1 MYPFTILITKKERRN
16 VMRIL
21 KKWCIVF
28 VIVNI
33 AQLSFNTLYVAG
45 AKIPRRTIRPNSSS
59 QRSVNKFYAEKCED
73 HLITDKTT
81 GCQVFTRGNVCLLP
95 NESIIWSGQC
105 QQVEALGLLAQG
117 KGQLRVYQNNELTRI
132 YFGEMG
138 SGRFGALFVESS
150 NEIQL
155 QQYQHGELQI
165 ILSGK
170 MIENN
175 WFGDVQ
181 AYQFQ
186 NGALVSYAIEH
197 YNKGIIDGK
206 MEIGHFVK
214 QPDEYQWFENGQ
226 LVKTSTSDEQNTPT
240 PLPVQPT
247 IPPTKNPP
255 SPVQPIK
262 PRTQQPIKSH
272 CDRVCSG
279 ESGLFGAAEALERK
293 DCGCPFDKFT
303 TCRAILLDCTSKCA
317 GLNILP
323 GPKDTTCE
331 PKCQKNFEDCMK

>member
-1 MYPFTILITKKERRN
+1 MIKILSLDELQLKGGENMMSI
-16 VMRIL
+16 V

-33 AQLSFNTLYVAG
+33 SQVSFNQLY
-45 AKIPRRTIRPNSSS
+45 AKPKQCFI
-59 QRSVNKFYAEKCED
+59 KDE
-73 HLITDKTT
+73 TT
-81 GCQVFTRGNVCLLP
+81 GCEAIVDICPATNLSMR
-95 NESIIWSGQC
+95 WSGQC
-105 QQVEALGLLAQG
+105 EQQEGVGVMVVG
-117 KGQLRVYQNNELTRI
+117 KGQLRLYQNNELIRI
-132 YFGEMG
+132 YFGEMQG
-138 SGRFGALFVESS
+138 TWVKMQ
-150 NEIQL
+150 I
-155 QQYQHGELQI
+155 QQYQHGELQSV
-165 ILSGK
+165 LVGK
-170 MIENN
+170 MS
-175 WFGDVQ
+175 FGLWDGNIH

-186 NGALVSYAIEH
+186 NGELVSYAIENYH
-197 YNKGIIDGK
+197 GGD
-206 MEIGHFVK
+206 FVK
-214 QPDEYQWFENGQ
+214 TIEQYRFENGQ
-226 LVKTSTSDEQNTPT
+226 FVKTSTTDEQNTPT